1 MQLQFLEHLENKG
14 EWSDSRETQRHSYTL
29 LENGSV
35 ARLLTTVPE
44 RIKLGIILKL

>member
-14 EWSDSRETQRHSYTL
+14 EWSASRETHRHSYTL
-29 LENGSV
+29 WENGSV
-35 ARLLTTVPE
+35 ARLLTTVLG